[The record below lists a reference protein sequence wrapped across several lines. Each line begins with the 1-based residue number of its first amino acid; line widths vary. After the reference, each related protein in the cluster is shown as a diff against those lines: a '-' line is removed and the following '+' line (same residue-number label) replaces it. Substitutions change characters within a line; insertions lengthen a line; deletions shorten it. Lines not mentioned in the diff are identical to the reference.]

1 VTTYIRNGPTP
12 STSPSLRY
20 ERACWAQGAA
30 DVAGIDEV
38 GRGAWAGPVVAA
50 AVILPPDPAIVDAL
64 AAVDDSKKLLP
75 AQRERL
81 AALITRHALATA
93 VGLAAPD
100 EVDHGGLLPATA
112 RAMER
117 ALAALAYDPDHVLL
131 DGLPLRALPRRHTA
145 IMRGDSSCLSIAAAS
160 IIAKVARDALM
171 RALDDTYP
179 GYAFGAHKGY
189 GTRAHIAALRE
200 RGPSPIHRLS
210 YAPVAA
216 ITAQSWAWA

>member
-1 VTTYIRNGPTP
+1 MTTPISNDPAPT
-12 STSPSLRY
+12 TSPSLRY

-50 AVILPPDPAIVDAL
+50 AVILPPDPAIGDAL

-145 IMRGDSSCLSIAAAS
+145 IVRGDSSCLSIAAAS

-189 GTRAHIAALRE
+189 GTRAHIAALHE